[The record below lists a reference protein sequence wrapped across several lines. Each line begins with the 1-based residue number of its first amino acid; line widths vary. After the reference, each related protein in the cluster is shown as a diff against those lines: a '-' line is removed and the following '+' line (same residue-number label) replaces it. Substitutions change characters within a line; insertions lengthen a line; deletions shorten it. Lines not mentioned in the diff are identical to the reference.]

1 MPHQTA
7 RRHLGY
13 CGGENCMKKDW
24 LKENSALLFVLIGCV
39 ILIGTS
45 IGIFSYMDKS
55 IDSLN
60 TATMQNVGNTYLASM
75 SEQIS
80 GHGKTYLQDKFNTLN
95 ALLRVSLTQEDGTAT
110 KAYLR
115 QNLPGDFT
123 YLALY
128 KDTGETETLIGN
140 GSYRPYDED
149 AFYETLET
157 GENKVILTTNS
168 QNERLLAFILEEEF
182 VLDGVTYNAML
193 CGFPPE
199 ILNTVL
205 NLSYSDNMLY
215 SYVIRKED
223 SGFVIRNEDA
233 FRETYFDR
241 IKKLYQD
248 YNGMTADDYIEQF
261 SAAMERDEIYTAE
274 LMADG
279 GRRIMYAE
287 PFDYSDWY
295 LVTFM
300 RYTELDNL
308 LGENNTKRN
317 QVFYSCVLLFCVVF
331 ALVFSIYI
339 FISLKQI
346 KTLRELEA
354 AAASANKA
362 KSDFLSNMSHDLRT
376 PMNAIVGMTEIARS
390 HINDRSKTE
399 ECLKK
404 ISRASSHLLSLIN
417 DVLDMSKI
425 ESGKMSLAVSQMS
438 LRDSMDNIVM
448 IIQPQIK
455 SKRQNFDV
463 YIKDIVTEDVC
474 CDNLRFNQV
483 LINLLSNAVKY
494 TQEEGNI
501 SLTLTQEASPLG
513 DDYIRNNIIVQDDGI
528 GMTKEFAPHVFDA
541 FAREEKTSVRK
552 EQGTGLGLAITK
564 RIVELMAGTIEVKT
578 KPMEGTSFHVTLDLK
593 KGTLDENHMRFD
605 GLRALVVDDDE
616 ELCKSTQQALFE
628 IGVESEYVTHGKLAI
643 EKVQDK
649 SCHFDLILIDW
660 QMPGLNGVETA
671 RRIREH
677 IEDSVP
683 MILISAYDWADF
695 ESEARSA
702 GVTGFLSKP
711 LFKSTLFFGIHQ
723 HISGGSSEPQ
733 KQPEDNIQFHGERIL
748 LAEDNELNGEI
759 AIEILTEAGLV
770 VDWVENGQL
779 CVETFQAAPKG
790 HYDAILMD
798 IRMPVMTGYDATLA
812 IRKLDT
818 EIPIIA
824 MTADAFAEDVARAIE
839 CGMNAHIAKPLD
851 ITTLFY
857 TLHNWTTHK
866 TET

>member
-1 MPHQTA
+1 
-7 RRHLGY
+7 
-13 CGGENCMKKDW
+13 MKKDW
-24 LKENSALLFVLIGCV
+24 LKENSILLFVIVGCI

-45 IGIFSYMDKS
+45 VGIFSYMDNS

-60 TATMQNVGNTYLASM
+60 SKTMQNVGTTYLTGM
-75 SEQIS
+75 SNQIAN
-80 GHGKTYLQDKFNTLN
+80 HGKTYFQDKFNVLDSLLN
-95 ALLRVSLTQEDGTAT
+95 VALTQSGELST
-110 KAYLR
+110 KEYLCE
-115 QNLPGDFT
+115 NLPADFT
-123 YLALY
+123 FLALY
-128 KDTGETETLIGN
+128 TDTDELDTLIGDS
-140 GSYRPYDED
+140 SYHPYDED
-149 AFYETLET
+149 AFFETLET
-157 GENKVILTTNS
+157 GENKVILATN
-168 QNERLLAFILEEEF
+168 NRKERLLAFVLDQEF
-182 VLDGVTYNAML
+182 VLDGTTYQAMI

-199 ILNTVL
+199 VLNTVL
-205 NLSYSDNMLY
+205 NLAYSDDMIY

-223 SGFVIRNEDA
+223 GGFVIRNEDA
-233 FRETYFDR
+233 FRETYFER
-241 IKKLYQD
+241 MKKLYQD
-248 YNGMTADDYIEQF
+248 YNGMTADDYIEAF
-261 SAAMERDEIYTAE
+261 STAMKRDEIFTAE
-274 LMADG
+274 LVADG

-287 PFDYSDWY
+287 PLEYSDWY

-308 LGENNTKRN
+308 LGENNAKRN
-317 QVFYSCVLLFCVVF
+317 QVFYSCMLLFAVVF
-331 ALVFSIYI
+331 AVVFSIYI
-339 FISLKQI
+339 YLSLRQI
-346 KTLRELEA
+346 KTLRVLEA
-354 AAASANKA
+354 AAVSANKA

-390 HINDRSKTE
+390 HIEDRSKTE

-425 ESGKMSLAVSQMS
+425 ESGKMSLAIAQMS

-455 SKRQNFDV
+455 SRRQNFDV
-463 YIKDIVTEDVC
+463 YIKDIITEDVC

-494 TQEEGNI
+494 TQEEGSI
-501 SLTLTQEASPLG
+501 SLTLTQEASPRG
-513 DDYIRNNIIVQDDGI
+513 EDYIRNHIIVQDNGI
-528 GMTKEFAPHVFDA
+528 GMTEEFAAHVFDA

-564 RIVELMAGTIEVKT
+564 RIVELMEGTIEVKT
-578 KPMEGTSFHVTLDLK
+578 KPMEGTSFHVTLDLQ
-593 KGTLDENHMRFD
+593 KGTLDEDQMRFE
-605 GLRALVVDDDE
+605 GLNALVVDDDE
-616 ELCKSTQQALFE
+616 ELCKSTQQALHE

-643 EKVQDK
+643 EKVQDRTN
-649 SCHFDLILIDW
+649 HFDLILIDW

-671 RRIREH
+671 RKIREH
-677 IEDSVP
+677 IGDSVP

-723 HISGGSSEPQ
+723 YISGGSAESHRESTD
-733 KQPEDNIQFHGERIL
+733 EIRFNGERIL

-759 AIEILTEAGLV
+759 AIEILTEAGLI

-779 CVETFQAAPKG
+779 CVEAFQAAPKG
-790 HYDAILMD
+790 HYAAILMD
-798 IRMPVMTGYDATLA
+798 IRMPVMNGYDATLA
-812 IRKLDT
+812 IRETDT

-824 MTADAFAEDVARAIE
+824 MTADAFAEDVARATE

-851 ITTLFY
+851 IKTLFY
-857 TLHNWTTHK
+857 TLRNWTAHK
-866 TET
+866 SEE